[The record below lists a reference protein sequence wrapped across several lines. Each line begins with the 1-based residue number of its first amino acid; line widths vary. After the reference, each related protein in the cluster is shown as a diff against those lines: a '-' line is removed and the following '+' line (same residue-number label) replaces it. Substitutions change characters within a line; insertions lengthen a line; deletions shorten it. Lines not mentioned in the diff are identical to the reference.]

1 MEPWYKV
8 VLPRQELREGRS
20 LDPSEFAVHL
30 EQVAAGTAPADYVK
44 PDKFFARNYFSK
56 ALVEHCGMV
65 LRRLNGETANTAPVL
80 SLITQ
85 FGGGKTHTLTALYH
99 LANCGAPAKEF
110 AGVAG
115 MMKAGGLTGIP
126 QAKVAI
132 FVGNAWDATPGR
144 ETPWLDVADQLAG
157 EQGRALFSKSAPGTK
172 AIGELIRLV
181 GKPVVI
187 LFDEVL
193 NYIGRHPDQ
202 ASQFHSFM
210 QNLTVALTSAERSVG
225 LFSLPASPTEMTE
238 DLREWQDKLTKV
250 VGRVGK
256 DLVANDASEVSEIVR
271 RRLFEEPGRESM
283 RRAVAKQYAA
293 WVFQKRDRLPP
304 EWGQLPEDEIR
315 AQFEACYPF
324 HPATLTV
331 FQRKWQAL
339 PQFQQTRT
347 TLAMLGMWIS
357 CAYREGYGKARR
369 EPLLTLGSAPLAD
382 REFLASVLRQMGEQR
397 LQAAIHADIATPNG
411 VPKSHAEALDDE
423 EADGVGRAAIHQRV
437 AKTLFFE
444 SCGGQTD
451 KAAHLPEMY
460 FAVGDPD
467 TETTLIHTAVQNLE
481 RRCYFLRLVGVDGW
495 RFGHV
500 PTLKKVHADRKQALD
515 PDDVKRNMGTLVET
529 VFKKDAEIHL
539 SLFPKDST
547 DVVDQAMLSL
557 AVMRPD
563 EGLEPGEES
572 PLRQRITEWT
582 RKCGQSSRQNPGG
595 ILWLTCEG
603 NGGLRTGVEELMAW
617 QAVADDANRGLLGE
631 LEAEDLRRIQRELTG
646 AKSQIEDRVW
656 SSYNHLL
663 LWDASTVKLKD
674 IVLGQLHPS
683 EARSITSAILA
694 RLRHDSLL
702 SREIGASYIERN
714 WPPALKES
722 GTWPLASLKA
732 AFFQGQFTRLE
743 KADDALRVTIN
754 RAVEQGILG
763 LASGKNPNCFDRVWF
778 KEQVEQA
785 EITFDY
791 DTYLLTGAKAKALKQ
806 SPTPSVTPSVA
817 QPPTPAPP
825 VTPATPPGVTPGTPI
840 EVAAPAPKSALVKWQ
855 GEIKREQWNLFSL
868 KVLTRLAQA
877 EELQIQVTVKAKL
890 KEGQTIEQLNTAL
903 KELSIEE
910 PFRKE

>member
-8 VLPRQELREGRS
+8 VIPRQELREGRS

-30 EQVAAGTAPADYVK
+30 EQVVAGTAPRDYVE
-44 PDKFFARNYFSK
+44 PAKFFARNYFSK

-65 LRRLNGETANTAPVL
+65 LRRLDGETANTAPVL

-99 LANCGAPAKEF
+99 LCNSGAGAKDF
-110 AGVAG
+110 CGVAEMIKSTG
-115 MMKAGGLTGIP
+115 LKEIPSAKA
-126 QAKVAI
+126 AI
-132 FVGNAWDATPGR
+132 FVGNSWDASPGR
-144 ETPWLDVADQLAG
+144 ESPWMDIADQLAG
-157 EQGRALFSKSAPGTK
+157 EKGRALFGKNAPGTK
-172 AIGELIRLV
+172 AIGDLLRLV
-181 GKPVVI
+181 GKPVLI
-187 LFDEVL
+187 LFDETL
-193 NYIGRHPDQ
+193 NYIGRHPEQ
-202 ASQFHSFM
+202 SGQFHSFM
-210 QNLTVALTSAERSVG
+210 QNLTVALTSAERAVG

-238 DLREWQDKLTKV
+238 ELREWQDKLTKV

-271 RRLFEEPGRESM
+271 RRLFENAGRDSM
-283 RRAVAKQYAA
+283 KRAAARQFSA
-293 WVFQKRDRLPP
+293 WVFNRRDRLPP
-304 EWGQLPEDEIR
+304 EWGQLSEDQIR
-315 AQFEACYPF
+315 DQFEACYPF

-369 EPLLTLGSAPLAD
+369 EPLLTLGSAPLFD
-382 REFLASVLRQMGEQR
+382 REFLSAVLRQMGEQR
-397 LQAAIHADIATPNG
+397 LQAAMHADITAPNG
-411 VPKSHAEALDDE
+411 QPKSHAETLDDE
-423 EADGVGRAAIHQRV
+423 DSEGAGRSGIHQRV

-451 KAAHLPEMY
+451 KAAHLPELY

-467 TETTLIHTAVQNLE
+467 TETALIHTAVQSLE
-481 RRCYFLRLVGVDGW
+481 RRCYFLRSVGVDGW

-515 PDDVKRNMGTLVET
+515 PEDVKRNMSELVKT
-529 VFKKDAEIHL
+529 VFKKDNELHL
-539 SLFPKDST
+539 SLSPKDST
-547 DVVDQAMLSL
+547 DVVDQAMLTM

-563 EGLEPGEES
+563 EGLEPEEES
-572 PLRQRITEWT
+572 SLRQRITDWT
-582 RKCGQSSRQNPGG
+582 RKCGQQSRQNPGG
-595 ILWLTCEG
+595 ILWVTCEA
-603 NGGLRTGVEELMAW
+603 GGALRTGVEELLAW

-631 LEAEDLRRIQRELTG
+631 LEADDIRRIQRELSS

-663 LWDASTVKLKD
+663 LWDASTTKLKD

-722 GTWPLASLKA
+722 GAWPLAGLKA

-743 KADDALRVTIN
+743 KADDALKVTIT
-754 RAVEQGILG
+754 RAVSQGMLG
-763 LASGKNPNCFDRVWF
+763 LASGKDANCFDRVWF
-778 KEQVEQA
+778 KEAVDGA
-785 EITFDY
+785 DITFDY
-791 DTYLLTGAKAKALKQ
+791 DTYLLTAARAKALKQ
-806 SPTPSVTPSVA
+806 ETPPPATVPPVQQPVSPPT
-817 QPPTPAPP
+817 QPPVSPGTPP
-825 VTPATPPGVTPGTPI
+825 VTPPSPPEPTVVVW
-840 EVAAPAPKSALVKWQ
+840 E
-855 GEIKREQWNLFSL
+855 GELKREQWNLFSL
-868 KVLTRLAQA
+868 KVLTRLAQSDDL
-877 EELQIQVTVKAKL
+877 ELEVKVKATL
-890 KEGQTIEQLNTAL
+890 KEGQTTEQLNAAL
-903 KELSIEE
+903 QELGIADH
-910 PFRKE
+910 FRKS